1 MVFAVDFHQCCAVTI
16 GGMVLL
22 AAPHGD
28 DGVFGSMQQE
38 DEALVGGCDLFCADS
53 CFCPLPLRGCH
64 LGGLMKGVPSQTP
77 RVYVNDADA
86 CKTHEK
92 RAEIVSEAISALSI

>member
-28 DGVFGSMQQE
+28 DGVFGSMEEQ
-38 DEALVGGCDLFCADS
+38 DGALIGGDGDLFCVDS
-53 CFCPLPLRGCH
+53 CFYPLPLRGC
-64 LGGLMKGVPSQTP
+64 PP
-77 RVYVNDADA
+77 RGPDDGCAFSNSP
-86 CKTHEK
+86 C
-92 RAEIVSEAISALSI
+92 